1 MRRALDKELTLE
13 ECQYYKSSI
22 VSNFLNFAKT
32 VCEEILRIGL
42 EERLVNKEFFYEVLT
57 FDQETFFNIDRMW
70 NEQFSKKFL
79 ALVKEKIFKELATH
93 SKYLLQYDNSP

>member
-1 MRRALDKELTLE
+1 MKRVLERDITLE

-32 VCEEILRIGL
+32 VCEEIIKL
-42 EERLVNKEFFYEVLT
+42 ELEDGLVNKEFFYEILT

-70 NEQFSKKFL
+70 NENFSKKFL
-79 ALVKEKIFKELATH
+79 TLLKERIFKEIAK
-93 SKYLLQYDNSP
+93 SPKYLLQYDNSL